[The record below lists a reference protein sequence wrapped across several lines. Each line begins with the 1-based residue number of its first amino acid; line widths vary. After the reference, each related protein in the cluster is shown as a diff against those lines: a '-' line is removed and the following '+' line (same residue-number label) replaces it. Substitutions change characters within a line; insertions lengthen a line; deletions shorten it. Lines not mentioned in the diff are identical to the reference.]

1 MQILMMLIIEFKQ
14 NLLLINLL
22 KSLHEILS
30 SLEADKLLYL
40 LIALL
45 NSSFEKYVH
54 LAIVLDRIL
63 SKMLV
68 LT

>member
-1 MQILMMLIIEFKQ
+1 MLIMEFKQ

-22 KSLHEILS
+22 RSLYKILF

-45 NSSFEKYVH
+45 NSSFKKDAYLETSF
-54 LAIVLDRIL
+54 DGIL
-63 SKMLV
+63 SKMSV
-68 LT
+68 LTC